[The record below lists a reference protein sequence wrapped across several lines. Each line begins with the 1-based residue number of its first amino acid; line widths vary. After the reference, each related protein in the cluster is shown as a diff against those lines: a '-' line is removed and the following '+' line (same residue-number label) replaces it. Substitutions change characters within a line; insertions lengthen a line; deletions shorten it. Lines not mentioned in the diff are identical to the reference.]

1 MMPLNFIAP
10 LGIVQ
15 DHTDPSLGAIDWSL
29 AAAFHSP
36 ANASAGCAQI
46 RALLAPKSC
55 RRFIAEHWETSPHV
69 VRGAALHSEAGA
81 GLGFG
86 GGLLRVADLARLAR
100 HWEFKVAADH
110 AQVRMIPENSFSHD
124 EAGWADGAPVRAAD
138 LRRAHARN
146 CTVVMHNVELY
157 HPPIGALALALM
169 RTFGV
174 YSQSNVYYS
183 PPGVAAAVHAH
194 QDAQSVFVVQCVG
207 AKRWELFEPP
217 QRWRLRQTQRGK
229 GGDVAPAAYLA
240 APLLDVTLYPGDVLF
255 VPRGTYHRTS
265 TAPSSGATLHVTS
278 GVETDTDDFTW
289 FSLLSEAAAS
299 LVADSDADVRDVRSK
314 FEAAQYHHEG
324 LREALPLALCRPPA
338 SFRTHAHGRTWLAR
352 AAELLD
358 LALVARPAAGAL
370 AAALDAALAR
380 RQAFVERKRL
390 QLVEFMPLG
399 LELAYDGT

>member
-1 MMPLNFIAP
+1 MF
-10 LGIVQ
+10 
-15 DHTDPSLGAIDWSL
+15 
-29 AAAFHSP
+29 
-36 ANASAGCAQI
+36 
-46 RALLAPKSC
+46 
-55 RRFIAEHWETSPHV
+55 RRFFEP
-69 VRGAALHSEAGA
+69 GEA
-81 GLGFG
+81 
-86 GGLLRVADLARLAR
+86 
-100 HWEFKVAADH
+100 
-110 AQVRMIPENSFSHD
+110 P
-124 EAGWADGAPVRAAD
+124 ADGSPPALNKVGHGLHLD
-138 LRRAHARN
+138 N
-146 CTVVMHNVELY
+146 STV
-157 HPPIGALALALM
+157 
-169 RTFGV
+169 FGV

-229 GGDVAPAAYLA
+229 GGDVAPAADLA